1 MQIIIRKFSGFYATH
16 VWNSYKKENDETN
29 NTNNKIRKNYKL
41 IIEPIMFVSD
51 FLLNINREPIFLRLY
66 ISCIVP
72 FIYIYVSSKINT
84 SHDVYSRKAKTKTRN
99 FPFSQESTSTNF
111 NKIPSR
117 DEKQKWSPPFPPNI
131 PPPLRSFPYYTSENH
146 STINPV
152 YFLLAETYLCPVALF
167 PPSLTTVP
175 ISGEISAGRGGE
187 EGRNKIACPLLAL
200 VLRNRSCVAH
210 ADVFPWYQA
219 DAFRQDLQGDGTWSA
234 SISSTGPEKVSP
246 TRVHERQTVGG
257 NVVGV
262 GNDKTGTRGV
272 LGGMFLKLTPLR
284 SSAHPHH

>member
-1 MQIIIRKFSGFYATH
+1 MK
-16 VWNSYKKENDETN
+16 NKNDHPLFPRTSFHLYVLFHI
-29 NTNNKIRKNYKL
+29 TRVKTIQPL
-41 IIEPIMFVSD
+41 I
-51 FLLNINREPIFLRLY
+51 LC
-66 ISCIVP
+66 IS
-72 FIYIYVSSKINT
+72 SS
-84 SHDVYSRKAKTKTRN
+84 
-99 FPFSQESTSTNF
+99 
-111 NKIPSR
+111 
-117 DEKQKWSPPFPPNI
+117 QKH
-131 PPPLRSFPYYTSENH
+131 T
-146 STINPV
+146 
-152 YFLLAETYLCPVALF
+152 LCPVALF

-175 ISGEISAGRGGE
+175 VSGEISAGRGGE

-284 SSAHPHH
+284 SSTHPHH